1 MSISIYTYL
10 KEKFNIVSPEM
21 ILINKNIKKE
31 QVDKLTE
38 ELKNL
43 KGIDLVLAPKS
54 LINIPSEMLPDK
66 LNNLVE
72 SGNYQ
77 LIIINST
84 YEIASKELNKQV
96 IEVDKI
102 VKKYDKKAI
111 VAGEGALMK
120 DLTVIADHDFK
131 MVNYVSIGVIFVIML
146 LVLKS
151 FGLPFILICA
161 IEFAIFINMA
171 CSYYT
176 KTELPFVASIV
187 VGTIQLGATIDY
199 AILMS
204 NKYLEERKKYK
215 NKNKNLKKMKKKLQI
230 N

>member
-1 MSISIYTYL
+1 
-10 KEKFNIVSPEM
+10 
-21 ILINKNIKKE
+21 
-31 QVDKLTE
+31 
-38 ELKNL
+38 
-43 KGIDLVLAPKS
+43 
-54 LINIPSEMLPDK
+54 
-66 LNNLVE
+66 
-72 SGNYQ
+72 
-77 LIIINST
+77 
-84 YEIASKELNKQV
+84 
-96 IEVDKI
+96 
-102 VKKYDKKAI
+102 
-111 VAGEGALMK
+111 MK

-215 NKNKNLKKMKKKLQI
+215 NKNIAMKETLKNTVPSIFTSALCFFAATFGVAIYSKIDMIGAICTLLSRGAIISMLVVILLLPAFLLLFDKLIMKTTKNMKEAL
-230 N
+230 